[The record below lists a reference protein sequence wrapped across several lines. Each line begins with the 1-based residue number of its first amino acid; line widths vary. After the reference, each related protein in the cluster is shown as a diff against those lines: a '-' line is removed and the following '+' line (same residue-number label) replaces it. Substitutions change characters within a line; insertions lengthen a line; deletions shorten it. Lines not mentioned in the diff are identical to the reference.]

1 MSVYRAGPNNAF
13 KPKPLRYGKGM
24 AGKACHAFA
33 STTRFGLTQALYAA
47 ETVSLIEEKSMS
59 VTRVLDKT
67 SSFGALVSAMS
78 CAGCFPAL
86 GSLGAALGL
95 GFLGQYEG
103 FLFRKLLPGLA
114 VLALLVNA
122 WAWYRHRQLARGLL
136 SVVGPIAVLAALLV
150 FWSYDWSIYL
160 FYAGIALM
168 LVASIL
174 DLLRPVRAVQCPAS
188 N

>member
-1 MSVYRAGPNNAF
+1 V
-13 KPKPLRYGKGM
+13 
-24 AGKACHAFA
+24 
-33 STTRFGLTQALYAA
+33 LYAA

>member
-1 MSVYRAGPNNAF
+1 VAVKR
-13 KPKPLRYGKGM
+13 R
-24 AGKACHAFA
+24 
-33 STTRFGLTQALYAA
+33 GLIQVLYAA
-47 ETVSLIEEKSMS
+47 ENVSQIEEKSMS

-67 SSFGALVSAMS
+67 SSFGALVAAMS

-86 GSLGAALGL
+86 GSLGAAIGL

-114 VLALLVNA
+114 VLAFLVNA
-122 WAWYRHRQLARGLL
+122 WAWYRHRQFARGLL
-136 SVVGPIAVLAALLV
+136 SVAGPIAVLAALLV

-160 FYAGIALM
+160 FYVGIALM

-174 DLLRPVRAVQCPAS
+174 DLLRPVRATQCPAS

>member
-1 MSVYRAGPNNAF
+1 MSA
-13 KPKPLRYGKGM
+13 
-24 AGKACHAFA
+24 
-33 STTRFGLTQALYAA
+33 TR
-47 ETVSLIEEKSMS
+47 I
-59 VTRVLDKT
+59 LDKT
-67 SSFGALVSAMS
+67 SSLGTLVAEMS

-114 VLALLVNA
+114 VLALVVNA
-122 WAWYRHRQLARGLL
+122 WAWYRHRQFGRGLL
-136 SVVGPIAVLAALLV
+136 SIAVLVALLV
-150 FWSYDWSIYL
+150 VWSYDWSIYL

-168 LVASIL
+168 LFTSVL
-174 DLLRPVRAVQCPAS
+174 DLLRPAKALQCHPS

>member
-1 MSVYRAGPNNAF
+1 MS
-13 KPKPLRYGKGM
+13 
-24 AGKACHAFA
+24 
-33 STTRFGLTQALYAA
+33 
-47 ETVSLIEEKSMS
+47 I
-59 VTRVLDKT
+59 TRVLDKT
-67 SSFGALVSAMS
+67 GSFGSLVAAMS

-95 GFLGQYEG
+95 GLLGQYEG

-114 VLALLVNA
+114 ILALLANA

-136 SVVGPIAVLAALLV
+136 SVAGPIAVLSALLV
-150 FWSYDWSIYL
+150 FWSQDWSIYL

-168 LVASIL
+168 LFTSIL
-174 DLLRPVRAVQCPAS
+174 DLLRPAKAAQCRTS

>member
-1 MSVYRAGPNNAF
+1 MEGS
-13 KPKPLRYGKGM
+13 
-24 AGKACHAFA
+24 
-33 STTRFGLTQALYAA
+33 
-47 ETVSLIEEKSMS
+47 IMS

-67 SSFGALVSAMS
+67 SSLGSLVAAMS

-103 FLFRKLLPGLA
+103 FLFRTLLPA
-114 VLALLVNA
+114 LALLALIVNA
-122 WAWYRHRQLARGLL
+122 WAWYRHRRFARGLL
-136 SVVGPIAVLAALLV
+136 SVLGPLAVLSALLL

-168 LVASIL
+168 LVMSVL
-174 DLLRPVRAVQCPAS
+174 DLLRPARAAQCPPQ

>member
-1 MSVYRAGPNNAF
+1 MRYAPHKLSRQ
-13 KPKPLRYGKGM
+13 LR
-24 AGKACHAFA
+24 
-33 STTRFGLTQALYAA
+33 
-47 ETVSLIEEKSMS
+47 KSMS
-59 VTRVLDKT
+59 ITRVLDKT
-67 SSFGALVSAMS
+67 SSFGSLVAAMS

-114 VLALLVNA
+114 LLALLVNA
-122 WAWYRHRQLARGLL
+122 WAWYRHRQFARGLL
-136 SVVGPIAVLAALLV
+136 SVAGPIAVLSALLV
-150 FWSYDWSIYL
+150 FWSRDWSIYL
-160 FYAGIALM
+160 FYAGIVLM

-174 DLLRPVRAVQCPAS
+174 DLLRPVRAAQCPAS